1 MALVIKG
8 SSSGQVTVDVPAAA
22 GTNTLTLPAG
32 TGNIITSTTAGTIIQ
47 IVNNTVTALA
57 TGTTVFPRDD
67 TIHQSNEGIE
77 FMTLAITPTHAS
89 NKLLIT
95 ARVMLGFTVADS
107 VKMISLFQD
116 STANALATTTNFH
129 HNATQMDTLHLSHY
143 MAAGT
148 TSATTFKIRGGCD
161 RAGTTSFNGQSG
173 ARKYGGI
180 DLSSITITEIAV

>member
-1 MALVIKG
+1 MTCKINADTSDGLKFV
-8 SSSGQVTVDVPAAA
+8 SDTSGIVEIQAN
-22 GTNTLTLPAG
+22 GTKSNNISF
-32 TGNIITSTTAGTIIQ
+32 TGRIVQT
-47 IVNNTVTALA
+47 VNNTVTALA

-173 ARKYGGI
+173 ARKYGGV